1 MAKCVAIKYF
11 DDANTDAYGVGLWF
25 SKCRHH
31 CKGCQNKDLWEDVGE
46 EFTEEMLNNILKHF
60 EDYAQFYGNLFF
72 SGGDPLHEDNIETVT
87 YIAKRFKEKF
97 KDRFNVWLWTGYT
110 YNEIKDKEILNYIDV
125 LIDGKYVEKLRDL
138 NLEFRGSSNQCVW
151 EKENGVWVK
160 KFGEMS

>member
-1 MAKCVAIKYF
+1 MAKCVAIRYF

-97 KDRFNVWLWTGYT
+97 K
-110 YNEIKDKEILNYIDV
+110 
-125 LIDGKYVEKLRDL
+125 KLL
-138 NLEFRGSSNQCVW
+138 T
-151 EKENGVWVK
+151 
-160 KFGEMS
+160 